1 MEICS
6 WILQTPPDF
15 CGSVWGRFTSKTLS
29 SQTLN
34 NQQRIGT
41 QTATSPK
48 DGFHPRTVLEST
60 NRSVKD
66 VDFLRIMRSDCT
78 RHTIS
83 TTSRNSATTCLRIDP
98 KVYISDPKSYTTK
111 RQSCSCSGSTT
122 YLPNLH
128 LSRLTR
134 TRPFSWPRPRHLK
147 DHTRS

>member
-6 WILQTPPDF
+6 WIQQTPPDF
-15 CGSVWGRFTSKTLS
+15 YGSEWGRFSSKTLS
-29 SQTLN
+29 SQITNTKN
-34 NQQRIGT
+34 NDAGT

-48 DGFHPRTVLEST
+48 DGYHPRTVREST
-60 NRSVKD
+60 NRSERD

-83 TTSRNSATTCLRIDP
+83 TTSPNSATTCLRIDP

-111 RQSCSCSGSTT
+111 RQNCSCSGSTT
-122 YLPNLH
+122 YLPSRH

-134 TRPFSWPRPRHLK
+134 TRHFS
-147 DHTRS
+147 